1 MGITNSKSERSTALK
16 LCKQRKRFIKQAIDS
31 RYALAAAHVSYVQ
44 SLRNIG
50 IALRRYAEAEVLV
63 ETSLSA
69 SATEV
74 DKTPSHC
81 SYPSPSPSHLGGVS
95 DSPVL
100 NGSPLSPPKARVS
113 YMRSGGG
120 ASAVTVRMSPMPTD
134 AFVEDGEFTMPPPPP
149 PLPEVGSSWDYF
161 NPADESFRFL
171 GQNGLNDDI
180 DDVKMYGNFGNKG
193 FDLSASKS
201 ETPAN
206 GNGKSAAEKSK
217 QKGVDGEVKDTAMG
231 DVNESVGT
239 SAGKASVGQS
249 SSKKK
254 KSSLEND
261 ILSERED
268 PSEFITHRAKDF
280 LSSIKDIDSRF
291 FRASESGREVSRM
304 LEANKIHVG
313 YGEAR
318 GKEFLMKKGNA
329 LDNFEMKYGLIFS
342 CVIHFHSVI

>member
-1 MGITNSKSERSTALK
+1 MGITNSKTERSTALK
-16 LCKQRKRFIKQAIDS
+16 LCKERKRFIKQATDS

-100 NGSPLSPPKARVS
+100 SGSPLSPAKARVS
-113 YMRSGGG
+113 YMRSGG
-120 ASAVTVRMSPMPTD
+120 ASAVTVRMNPMSRD
-134 AFVEDGEFTMPPPPP
+134 AYVEDGEFTMPPPPP
-149 PLPEVGSSWDYF
+149 PPPEVGSSWDYF
-161 NPADESFRFL
+161 DPTDESFRFL
-171 GQNGLNDDI
+171 GQNGMSDEV
-180 DDVKMYGNFGNKG
+180 DDVKMYGNVGNKG
-193 FDLSASKS
+193 FDLASKS
-201 ETPAN
+201 D
-206 GNGKSAAEKSK
+206 GNGKLGAEKSN
-217 QKGVDGEVKDTAMG
+217 QERVDGEVKDAAAG
-231 DVNESVGT
+231 EVNGN
-239 SAGKASVGQS
+239 ASVGQS
-249 SSKKK
+249 NLKKK
-254 KSSLEND
+254 KSSIEND
-261 ILSERED
+261 IHAERED

-318 GKEFLMKKGNA
+318 GNEFL
-329 LDNFEMKYGLIFS
+329 I
-342 CVIHFHSVI
+342 